1 MFNGQFPIKVLK
13 KASAALAKLE
23 QMRSKSA
30 GSAFGET
37 SKRSEDVWKK
47 NIPSGNLT
55 KNYGKSP
62 FLMVKFTIMVIY
74 SGFTY

>member
-1 MFNGQFPIKVLK
+1 MFLKKVIAMFNGQFPIKVLK

-47 NIPSGNLT
+47 KHTLW
-55 KNYGKSP
+55 
-62 FLMVKFTIMVIY
+62 
-74 SGFTY
+74 